1 MSQPALLNRT
11 HQSAFLDNLQT
22 VISSAG
28 AASVGLLVVQLK
40 SINDLNLALG
50 YRTVDA
56 ALSLLASR
64 LAEGFSTRTRVVRV
78 GTGRFAIVLD
88 ALKSE
93 AHALLAA
100 NKVQR
105 LVEAPFDVQGCKVK
119 IDVVQGVALFPQHA
133 ANGEDLFRCAEGA
146 LDLAKNQQAAVVL
159 YSPEKVSELNELH
172 RIDGELTRALEHG
185 GLEVVFQPQIELRT
199 GRPTGAE
206 ALLRCRDRD
215 GAPIP
220 PQLLIQAAE
229 RTQRLPQVMAAVL
242 NTALRYAAEWP
253 DPLLG
258 LSVNASADNFKHPDF
273 VASIESA
280 SSIWNR
286 APGMLTVEVTESAF
300 IDEPEKTFATMRC
313 LRNLGVRVSI
323 DDFGTGYSSLSY
335 FKDIPANE
343 LKVDKSFVIGMVNH
357 EADRGIV
364 RTIINLAHAFG
375 LQVVA
380 EGVEDEAT
388 LDMLRSMDC
397 DVVQGFLLSKPLEP
411 ASFLDWLRSHS
422 G

>member
-185 GLEVVFQPQIELRT
+185 AYGI
-199 GRPTGAE
+199 
-206 ALLRCRDRD
+206 
-215 GAPIP
+215 
-220 PQLLIQAAE
+220 
-229 RTQRLPQVMAAVL
+229 
-242 NTALRYAAEWP
+242 
-253 DPLLG
+253 DP
-258 LSVNASADNFKHPDF
+258 ADYY
-273 VASIESA
+273 
-280 SSIWNR
+280 
-286 APGMLTVEVTESAF
+286 L
-300 IDEPEKTFATMRC
+300 
-313 LRNLGVRVSI
+313 
-323 DDFGTGYSSLSY
+323 
-335 FKDIPANE
+335 
-343 LKVDKSFVIGMVNH
+343 
-357 EADRGIV
+357 
-364 RTIINLAHAFG
+364 
-375 LQVVA
+375 
-380 EGVEDEAT
+380 
-388 LDMLRSMDC
+388 
-397 DVVQGFLLSKPLEP
+397 
-411 ASFLDWLRSHS
+411 
-422 G
+422 